1 LEIPV
6 LFEITMLVNL
16 DPDANFIAS
25 DKDGAKIG
33 LEQVV
38 SDAVYD
44 IDDVEIVEIDVKEK

>member
-16 DPDANFIAS
+16 DPDANFIAA

>member
-1 LEIPV
+1 
-6 LFEITMLVNL
+6 MLVNL
-16 DPDANFIAS
+16 DPDAIAS

>member
-1 LEIPV
+1 M
-6 LFEITMLVNL
+6 LFEITMLLNL

>member
-1 LEIPV
+1 
-6 LFEITMLVNL
+6 MLLKL

-25 DKDGAKIG
+25 DKDGAAIG

>member
-44 IDDVEIVEIDVKEK
+44 IDDVEIVEIYVKEK

>member
-1 LEIPV
+1 M
-6 LFEITMLVNL
+6 LFEITMLLDL
-16 DPDANFIAS
+16 DPDANFIAA

-44 IDDVEIVEIDVKEK
+44 IDDVEIIEIDVKEK

>member
-1 LEIPV
+1 MEIPV
-6 LFEITMLVNL
+6 LFEITMLLDL
-16 DPDANFIAS
+16 DPDANFIAA

-44 IDDVEIVEIDVKEK
+44 IDDVGIIEIDVKEK

>member
-1 LEIPV
+1 MDVPV
-6 LFEITMLVNL
+6 LIEITMLVNL

>member
-16 DPDANFIAS
+16 DPDANFIAA

-38 SDAVYD
+38 LDAVYD